1 MKRLLADNELEKLSS
16 YVALQMGLHF
26 PPSKWQSLEQAF
38 FNAAGEMGFNDQKEC
53 MSWFMSAPPSQ
64 ELYESMASY
73 LTIGE
78 TYFLREA
85 RCFEV
90 LEQQIIPDIVKKRQG
105 KEQRLRIWSSGCSTG
120 EEPYSIAI
128 LLHRMR
134 AALRNWEVSIL
145 ATDINPVALRKAMD
159 GEYRQWSFRNTP
171 AGFKESY
178 FTESEDGRF
187 KLLPAIKEM
196 VTFSSFNL
204 AEECYPSLVTG
215 TNAIDVIFCRN
226 VLMYFTPQLAAQVV
240 ARYRR
245 CLLDGGW
252 LFVSPCETS
261 NPVFSGFRPINYPD
275 AILYQKSHRG
285 AATEAQ
291 KISCSPSVPAPPVQ
305 AVAVPPPLLRQ
316 DCHDKPSEYRR
327 ALTLYEQG
335 AYREAEEIV
344 LLQLTLDTN
353 DTASLALLCR
363 IYANEGR
370 LSEALGVSDRAIAAD
385 KLSSGLHYLR
395 AVILQELGM
404 NSEAS
409 ASLKK
414 ALYLDQNLVMA
425 HFTLAT
431 LEQRKGKVKE
441 SRRHFNVAL
450 SLLDSCRPDD
460 IIPESEGM
468 FAGRLTEIIRTTS
481 ATM

>member
-16 YVALQMGLHF
+16 YVALQMGLYF

-38 FNAAGEMGFNDQKEC
+38 CKAAEEMGFNDLQEC
-53 MSWFMSAPPSQ
+53 VRWFMSAPPAK
-64 ELYESMASY
+64 ELFESMASY

-90 LEQQIIPDIVKKRQG
+90 LEQQIIPDIIKKRHG
-105 KEQRLRIWSSGCSTG
+105 KEQRLRVWSSGCSTG

-128 LLHRMR
+128 LLHKMR
-134 AALRNWEVSIL
+134 AILRDWDISIL

-187 KLLPAIKEM
+187 TLLPAIKEM

-285 AATEAQ
+285 AAPAAQ
-291 KISCSPSVPAPPVQ
+291 IMGCSSAVPAPPVQ
-305 AVAVPPPLLRQ
+305 EIVVPSPLLRQ
-316 DCHDKPSEYRR
+316 ECHDEPSAYRR

-370 LSEALGVSDRAIAAD
+370 LSEALGVSGRAIAAD

-425 HFTLAT
+425 HFTLAA

-450 SLLDSCRPDD
+450 SLLGNCHPDD

-468 FAGRLTEIIRTTS
+468 LAGRLTEIIRTT
-481 ATM
+481 AARR